1 MVENVITKVNYGAL
15 LCELKIELTHNLVS
29 EPKKPKVE
37 KTYQPMDVQW
47 KLLDVC
53 GFRDFKSPPTFKFVL
68 EVNQFVTQYFDKKTI
83 FLQKHNALPYLGQ
96 SQVLLSIVAW
106 IYVM

>member
-37 KTYQPMDVQW
+37 KTYQPMDVQ
-47 KLLDVC
+47 
-53 GFRDFKSPPTFKFVL
+53 
-68 EVNQFVTQYFDKKTI
+68 
-83 FLQKHNALPYLGQ
+83 
-96 SQVLLSIVAW
+96 
-106 IYVM
+106 